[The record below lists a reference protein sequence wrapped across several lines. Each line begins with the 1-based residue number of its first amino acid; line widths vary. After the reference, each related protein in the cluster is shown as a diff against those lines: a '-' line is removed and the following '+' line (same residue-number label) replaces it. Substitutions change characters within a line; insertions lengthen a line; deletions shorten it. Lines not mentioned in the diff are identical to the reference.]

1 MRKSVLITSIVI
13 LLCFVVWGAC
23 KLFSPRSAMLDT
35 QRILVTV
42 RNTGQIG
49 EITDKAIIKKIVTI
63 VIKNERGGL
72 EQEIIQ
78 PYTYSL
84 EFFTLDTGY
93 GPLLCYDDMG
103 ICRFAQDTLGHYI
116 EVPGEF
122 FKWIEKGLTY

>member
-84 EFFTLDTGY
+84 SFLPDTGY
-93 GPLLCYDDMG
+93 GPLLCMM
-103 ICRFAQDTLGHYI
+103 IWYI
-116 EVPGEF
+116 
-122 FKWIEKGLTY
+122 